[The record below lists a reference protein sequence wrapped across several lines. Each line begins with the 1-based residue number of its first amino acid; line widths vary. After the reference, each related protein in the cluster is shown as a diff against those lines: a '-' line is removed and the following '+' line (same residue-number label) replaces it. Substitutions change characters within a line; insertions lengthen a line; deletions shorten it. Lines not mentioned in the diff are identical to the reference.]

1 MVICNFHF
9 HQFPWKIDM
18 AKYTTDYLDE
28 YDSSISEQSRSF
40 GAQSL
45 RNKTSSSTISQVPD
59 TTNCG
64 TTSPNCGITTPNCGI
79 TTPNIESSFSKRR
92 SFADAVETIAEQDG
106 FKEPM
111 DDGTPM
117 EGMETSTPNQALN
130 GDTKEE
136 ERQDTPAGLEFF
148 LTPPLESK

>member
-1 MVICNFHF
+1 
-9 HQFPWKIDM
+9 M

-45 RNKTSSSTISQVPD
+45 RNKTSSSTISQAPD
-59 TTNCG
+59 TT
-64 TTSPNCGITTPNCGI
+64 NCGITTPNCGI

-106 FKEPM
+106 FKEPL

-130 GDTKEE
+130 VDTKEE
-136 ERQDTPAGLEFF
+136 EGQDTPAGIEFF